1 MSNNILFYDV
11 KTLTDNECLLRF
23 KFASA
28 PSRPYTKLPTLA
40 PVELKLERTFFVPQG
55 IVGYFFSRSSLR
67 FIANHFNLL
76 FLLFRASSFQNNILL
91 ATKAGPLCLVSWTGE
106 LLWKRSLE
114 SILHNVVDNNSEFY

>member
-55 IVGYFFSRSSLR
+55 IVGYFFFS
-67 FIANHFNLL
+67 FF
-76 FLLFRASSFQNNILL
+76 SSFY
-91 ATKAGPLCLVSWTGE
+91 
-106 LLWKRSLE
+106 
-114 SILHNVVDNNSEFY
+114 SEPFQSSFSSF